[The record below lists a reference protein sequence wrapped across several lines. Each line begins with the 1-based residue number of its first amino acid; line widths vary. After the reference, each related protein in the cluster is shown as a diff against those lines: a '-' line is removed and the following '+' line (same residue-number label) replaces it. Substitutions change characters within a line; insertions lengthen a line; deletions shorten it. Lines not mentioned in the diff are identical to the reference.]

1 MTARKFAFAL
11 VAGFAFAAAGIASV
25 SAETIEIVGSANGC
39 ATAFAELIADDGTP
53 VSSVTVSCPRPPV
66 QLARR

>member
-11 VAGFAFAAAGIASV
+11 VAGFAFAIAGMASV

-39 ATAFAELIADDGTP
+39 STAFAQLSADDGTP
-53 VSSVTVSCPRPPV
+53 FSSITVSCPRPPV
-66 QLARR
+66 QVARR

>member
-11 VAGFAFAAAGIASV
+11 VAGFAFAVAGMASV

-39 ATAFAELIADDGTP
+39 STAFAELSTDDGTP
-53 VSSVTVSCPRPPV
+53 FSSVTVSCPRAPI
-66 QLARR
+66 QIARR